1 MIGFYLDSKKSGHH
15 IFDRQNRSRFL
26 AKFLN
31 VINLPGIYGVKSK
44 KDDLAKFFDSKNNF
58 LTQDFPVSL
67 FSTLFPSHHT
77 PRATR
82 QNL

>member
-15 IFDRQNRSRFL
+15 IFDRQNTSRFR

-44 KDDLAKFFDSKNNF
+44 KDDLAKFFYSKNNF
-58 LTQDFPVSL
+58 LTQDFPVVS
-67 FSTLFPSHHT
+67 FPHFFPSHHT
-77 PRATR
+77 PCATR
-82 QNL
+82 QKL